1 MNIETKLR
9 ESLQEKGKEIT
20 PPPGLKMNVLTS
32 IHLGKSKTKKR
43 IITGVLAASLLI
55 PTGAFASKSLI
66 ADGLYGSFDNL
77 KKHITSATME
87 GYLRLDA
94 KIAQA
99 QGQIEPEEYKEFIG
113 LVKIMTDAKL
123 EFGDKYG
130 GINYA
135 DLSPAKQAELEK
147 VYSDIQPYYDLL
159 NGQES
164 SKDLLT
170 EKEYKHYIESLMVYE
185 EIIASSQINPD
196 HYIETKEIPTDL
208 QAPFEEARDFIDY
221 VNEKQTEYRN

>member
-9 ESLQEKGKEIT
+9 ESLQEIGKEIT
-20 PPPGLKMNVLTS
+20 PPPGLRMNVMTS

-43 IITGVLAASLLI
+43 IITGVLAAALLI
-55 PTGAFASKSLI
+55 PTGAFATKSLI

-99 QGQIEPEEYKEFIG
+99 QGQIEPAEYKEFIG

-135 DLSPAKQAELEK
+135 ALTQEKQTELAK
-147 VYSDIQPYYDLL
+147 VYLEIQPYYDQL
-159 NGQES
+159 NGLES
-164 SKDLLT
+164 SKELLT
-170 EKEYKHYIESLMVYE
+170 EEEYKQYIKSLMVYE
-185 EIIASSQINPD
+185 EIISKSQINPD

-208 QAPFEEARDFIDY
+208 QGPFEEARTFIDY
-221 VNEKQTEYRN
+221 VNEKQME